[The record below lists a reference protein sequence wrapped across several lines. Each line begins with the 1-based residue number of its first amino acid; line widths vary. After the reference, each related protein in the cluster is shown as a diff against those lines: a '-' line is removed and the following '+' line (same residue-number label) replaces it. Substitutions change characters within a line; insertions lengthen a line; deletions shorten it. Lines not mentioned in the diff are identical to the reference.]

1 MVVQPVAFYCV
12 GLMVTAFA
20 FHSVLSIPVFTPV
33 LQYAIGIGTGFGLAF
48 LLTLMVGFDQKIVPS
63 EKKKQSTATSAS
75 IATG

>member
-33 LQYAIGIGTGFGLAF
+33 LQYAIGIGTGFGLVF

-63 EKKKQSTATSAS
+63 EKKKQSTTTSVS
-75 IATG
+75 IATD

>member
-33 LQYAIGIGTGFGLAF
+33 LQYAIRIGTGFGLVF

-63 EKKKQSTATSAS
+63 EKKKQSTTTSVS
-75 IATG
+75 IATD

>member
-48 LLTLMVGFDQKIVPS
+48 LLTLMVGFDNKPVPV
-63 EKKKQSTATSAS
+63 EKKKKPMATSTTM
-75 IATG
+75 ATN

>member
-33 LQYAIGIGTGFGLAF
+33 LQYVIGIGTGFGLAF
-48 LLTLMVGFDQKIVPS
+48 LLTLVVGFDQKPVPS
-63 EKKKQSTATSAS
+63 EKKKQPMATRAS
-75 IATG
+75 VVTN